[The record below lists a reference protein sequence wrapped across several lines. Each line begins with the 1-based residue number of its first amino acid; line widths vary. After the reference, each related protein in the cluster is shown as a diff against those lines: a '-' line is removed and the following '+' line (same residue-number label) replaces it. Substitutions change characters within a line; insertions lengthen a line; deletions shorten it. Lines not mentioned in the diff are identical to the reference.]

1 MPPRPHGHAPCHVPP
16 GVLLATVLT
25 LGWLAMAEAPAPAP
39 DLRPG
44 RYVVDALEPTGQVRL
59 EALDGAGSVVVPRG
73 WLPTRA
79 REGDVVVTLAT
90 QPSSHDAVRFEVD
103 AAATEQRRRALQG
116 RRDGLPSAPSGDLDL

>member
-1 MPPRPHGHAPCHVPP
+1 MPPRPHIHAPCHVPP

-44 RYVVDALEPTGQVRL
+44 RYVVDALEPSGQARL
-59 EALDGAGSVVVPRG
+59 EALDGPASIVVPSS
-73 WLPTRA
+73 WLPPHT
-79 REGDVVVTLAT
+79 REGDVVATLAVP
-90 QPSSHDAVRFEVD
+90 PSGAAVRFTVD
-103 AAATEQRRRALQG
+103 AAATEERRRALQG